1 VTGAGALLAQGKV
14 RDVYDAGDDRLLLV
28 ASDRISAFDV
38 VLPTPIPDKGLVL
51 TGLSRFW
58 FDRTRELIDNHVVS
72 IARRT
77 FPMPFG
83 ADASLDGRAMLVRRA
98 AVIPM
103 ECVARG
109 YLSGSGWQQYVESAA
124 VCGVPLPRGLR
135 ESDRLP
141 EPIFTPTTKAPSGH
155 DEPLSPDEGR
165 ERVGT
170 GLFERLREVTLTVYE
185 GAAAAALE
193 RGIILADTKL
203 EFGFCGGE
211 LILIDELC
219 TPDSS
224 RFWPADGYEP
234 GGPQPSF
241 DKQYVRDWL
250 LASGWHR
257 EPPAPEL
264 PAAVVEATA
273 SRYREAYGRLTGEPL
288 DAYRAGVG
296 APPG

>member
-124 VCGVPLPRGLR
+124 VCGVPLPGGLR

-165 ERVGT
+165 DRVGT
-170 GLFERLREVTLTVYE
+170 GLFERLRELTLTVYE
-185 GAAAAALE
+185 RAAAAALE

-203 EFGFCGGE
+203 EFGFCDGE

-241 DKQYVRDWL
+241 DKQYVRNWL
-250 LASGWHR
+250 LHESGWDRHSDA
-257 EPPAPEL
+257 PPPPL
-264 PAAVVEATA
+264 PADVVEQTGAK
-273 SRYREAYGRLTGEPL
+273 YVEAYERLTGQPFQP
-288 DAYRAGVG
+288 AS
-296 APPG
+296 